1 MLNHRPLKTLAVLS
15 LILAACAPST
25 ETPPSGP
32 DPVEL
37 KLAEALAD
45 TARANAAVAKF
56 EQSALPPAEETK
68 TRGSQGESPE
78 FEINWTGPLV
88 PLLHSLASHGGYSVE
103 AEGDPPANPPVI
115 TVTGFRGSLADAVGK
130 INRSLFGIGRVTV
143 DHDQWKIKLTHAE
156 RTG

>member
-1 MLNHRPLKTLAVLS
+1 MPNHRPLKTLAVLS
-15 LILAACAPST
+15 LILTACAPSNK
-25 ETPPSGP
+25 TPQPGP

-45 TARANAAVAKF
+45 TARANAAVANI
-56 EQSALPPAEETK
+56 EQSALPPTEEAKPREAEE
-68 TRGSQGESPE
+68 EAPE

-88 PLLHSLASHGGYSVE
+88 PLLHSLANHGGYSVE
-103 AEGDPPANPPVI
+103 AEGAPPANPPVI

-143 DHDQWKIKLTHAE
+143 DHDQMKIKLTHAE
-156 RTG
+156 QTG

>member
-1 MLNHRPLKTLAVLS
+1 MLNHRPLMTLAVLS
-15 LILAACAPST
+15 LILTACAPST
-25 ETPPSGP
+25 KTTQPGP

-37 KLAEALAD
+37 KLAEALVD
-45 TARANAAVAKF
+45 TARANAAVANI

-68 TRGSQGESPE
+68 TRGSRGESPE

-103 AEGDPPANPPVI
+103 AEGARPANPPVI

-143 DHDQWKIKLTHAE
+143 DHDQRKIKLTHAE
-156 RTG
+156 QNG